1 MKKTI
6 LIMFLIFSTITTFS
20 QEKGLL
26 LTNTTNKK
34 TDFLI
39 ENRRI
44 KVFTEDGKKI
54 AGKFK
59 IIDENTIE
67 INSILISMNSI
78 QKVRK
83 ASIFSAI
90 STPILV
96 TAGSIGTVLGV
107 AGVFKS
113 DTIGSIG
120 YLPPSIPL
128 TIIPLHPNK
137 HPKEKWEYKIVFDF
151 KKNQ

>member
-1 MKKTI
+1 MKNTI
-6 LIMFLIFSTITTFS
+6 LVLLLIFSTITTFS

-26 LTNTTNKK
+26 LTNSTNKK
-34 TDFLI
+34 TDFLV

-44 KVFTEDGKKI
+44 KVFTDDGKKI
-54 AGKFK
+54 AGKLK

-67 INSILISMNSI
+67 INSILIPMNSI

-90 STPILV
+90 STPLLV
-96 TAGSIGTVLGV
+96 TAGSVGTILGV
-107 AGVFKS
+107 AGIFKNDS
-113 DTIGSIG
+113 IGSIG

-128 TIIPLHPNK
+128 AIIPLHPNK
-137 HPKEKWEYKIVFDF
+137 HPKEKWEYKIVFDY
-151 KKNQ
+151 KKIQ